1 MPREDGEIKEQS
13 ITCESQS
20 SGDSTGYNTE
30 NAASQAQ
37 RLEEARDGRGR
48 LGAVCPKSLFQ
59 AKFQNGVSM
68 LSRLRSKTDVS
79 VLAIWNS
86 GRTISRLS
94 QFGGKR

>member
-1 MPREDGEIKEQS
+1 MLTPEYRELEKEEWKLGGQ
-13 ITCESQS
+13 
-20 SGDSTGYNTE
+20 GRLVR
-30 NAASQAQ
+30 AQ
-37 RLEEARDGRGR
+37 VRDGRGR

-94 QFGGKR
+94 QFGGKS